1 MMHLSLL
8 KKCCITAAHSLSALL
23 RSDREG
29 LLVVTY
35 HRVTSLPDYGDPLKV
50 SVSVFEQQIRFLREN
65 FRIIS
70 TSDLAAQ
77 LGKGNHRLNDAC
89 LITFDDGWRDNYL
102 HAFPV
107 LVKLD
112 VSAIFFLA
120 SDYIGTERIFWPERL
135 VGILNFI
142 RANHMDKLKS
152 LELKLLPTDLT
163 DQLHRAAMVPRDRCS
178 EQINDLVNT
187 LKRYDAG
194 LIHRSLDLLAR
205 EVAFSETSFGRL
217 MMNWDEVRTMV
228 AQKMEFGS
236 HTRTH
241 AILTQIKRQDV
252 FEELLGSKMAIE
264 EQLNRPVKY
273 ISYPN
278 GDHDAFVLQKTHEAG
293 YEAGFT
299 CIAGRNQ
306 SLIERYALKRKHVTE
321 YYSVGING
329 RFANSYFGADL
340 SDFREKLRA
349 TFRPRSSEGGW

>member
-1 MMHLSLL
+1 M
-8 KKCCITAAHSLSALL
+8 
-23 RSDREG
+23 
-29 LLVVTY
+29 VTY
-35 HRVTSLPDYGDPLKV
+35 HRVTAVPDYGDPLKV

-65 FRIIS
+65 FRVIT

-77 LGKGNHRLNDAC
+77 LGEGIHRLNDAC
-89 LITFDDGWRDNYL
+89 VITFDDGWRDNYI

-120 SDYIGTERIFWPERL
+120 SDYIGTEKIFWPERL

-142 RANHMDKLKS
+142 RANYMAKLKS

-163 DQLHRAAMVPRDRCS
+163 DQLHRAIMAPDELVSKR
-178 EQINDLVNT
+178 INDLVNT
-187 LKRYDAG
+187 LKKYDAG
-194 LIHRSLDLLAR
+194 LIHSSLDLLAQ
-205 EVAFSETSFGRL
+205 EVLFPKAGCGRL
-217 MMNWDEVRTMV
+217 MMNWDEVRAM
-228 AQKMEFGS
+228 AAHKMEFGS
-236 HTRTH
+236 HTKTH

-252 FEELLGSKMAIE
+252 FEELLESKMAIE
-264 EQLNRPVKY
+264 GQLNRPVKY

-278 GDHDAFVLQKTHEAG
+278 GDHDAFVLQKAQEAG

-306 SLIERYALKRKHVTE
+306 SLSERYALKRKHVTE

-329 RFANSYFGADL
+329 RFAASYFWADL
-340 SDFREKLRA
+340 SDLRENLRA
-349 TFRPRSSEGGW
+349 TFRPQSSERAW